1 MLTVY
6 FGVGATES
14 LIILNVER
22 LKIVN
27 KDSIFQF
34 FNPIFM
40 NIRRLIRYSFSPLIK
55 YNHAG
60 TGSIYKIWV
69 FCPGKR
75 SKIPDSISRLKT
87 N

>member
-27 KDSIFQF
+27 KDSIF
-34 FNPIFM
+34 
-40 NIRRLIRYSFSPLIK
+40 
-55 YNHAG
+55 
-60 TGSIYKIWV
+60 
-69 FCPGKR
+69 
-75 SKIPDSISRLKT
+75 
-87 N
+87 